1 MYPNSAGDVMI
12 YWLTGTAIAVMVII
26 IAGVLLVSYFQ
37 EQRRSLAIEDARWEQ
52 QEVEITGGKIAIEI
66 VKVARWGKRDDQ
78 MRIVRGPERI
88 MIIDPN
94 DENSPSL
101 QQANE
106 AAALRMLAYN
116 SVLRPIRRN

>member
-1 MYPNSAGDVMI
+1 MI

-52 QEVEITGGKIAIEI
+52 QDVEITGGKIAIEI
-66 VKVARWGKRDDQ
+66 VKVARWGKRPDQ
-78 MRIVRGPERI
+78 SRIVKGPERI

-106 AAALRMLAYN
+106 AAALRMLSYN
-116 SVLRPIRRN
+116 SVLRPIRKN